1 MSGIVIG
8 LVALLLLV
16 VVGAVIYFAM
26 QEEKAEPEIIAPV
39 VPTVPITDDDAEDEE
54 EDMDGFDIVNGWIYD
69 NEYNYMIKLDGNK
82 SGLEYGGFN
91 EEVPDQGAKWTFEP
105 DDENF
110 YIVSGGKYLKISG
123 DDVQVVGTKT
133 SSAKLN
139 IKAVDDGYKISDKKD
154 KNWFKMDGANLVAV
168 DDESKASVFSIEASQ
183 YYIKG
188 YESEKESSES
198 TLSGSLTKHRVSCDN
213 GVLSGFEFM
222 KDGGKYRY
230 NYDCTQGDAASG
242 ELLEKTLLTEG
253 GLSDFKDL
261 TDKDSFGVA
270 CEVGALANFRVL
282 PGTGDKAS
290 YEYTCRDIGVSDE
303 VVSIQSSPE
312 FVNLTMST
320 GGTFSDKLALL
331 GKLKCD
337 DGSVLTGFNLE
348 SETGEDNDDSFK
360 LSGICKKMS
369 I

>member
-26 QEEKAEPEIIAPV
+26 QEEKAEPAIVAPV
-39 VPTVPITDDDAEDEE
+39 VPTVPIVDDDAEDEE
-54 EDMDGFDIVNGWIYD
+54 EGMDGFDIVNGWIYD
-69 NEYNYMIKLDGNK
+69 NEYNRVIKLDDNK
-82 SGLEYGGFN
+82 SGLENPLFN

-133 SSAKLN
+133 STTKLN
-139 IKAVDDGYKISDKKD
+139 IKAVDDGYKISDRKD
-154 KNWFKMDGANLVAV
+154 KNWFKMEGANLVAV

-198 TLSGSLTKHRVSCDN
+198 TLRGSLTKHRVSCDN
-213 GVLSGFEFM
+213 GVLSGFEFV
-222 KDGGKYRY
+222 KDGNGTKYRY
-230 NYDCTQGDAASG
+230 DYECTQGGAASG

-253 GLSDFKDL
+253 KLSGFTDL
-261 TDKDSFGVA
+261 TDKNSFGVS

-282 PGTGDKAS
+282 PGTGENAS

-303 VVSIQSSPE
+303 EPITKSVTQD
-312 FVNLTMST
+312 LTMGENES
-320 GGTFSDKLALL
+320 FSSGFAKL
-331 GKLKCD
+331 GKLACD
-337 DGSVLTGFNLE
+337 DGSVLTGFDYSGVE
-348 SETGEDNDDSFK
+348 NDVNNYT
-360 LSGICKKMS
+360 LSGICKKLS
-369 I
+369 A

>member
-26 QEEKAEPEIIAPV
+26 QEEKAEPEIVAPV
-39 VPTVPITDDDAEDEE
+39 VPTVPIVDDDAEDEE
-54 EDMDGFDIVNGWIYD
+54 EDADGFDIVNGWIYD
-69 NEYNYMIKLDGNK
+69 NEYNRVIKLDDNK
-82 SGLEYGGFN
+82 SGLENPPFN

-133 SSAKLN
+133 STAKLN
-139 IKAVDDGYKISDKKD
+139 IKAVDDGYKISDRKD
-154 KNWFKMDGANLVAV
+154 KNWFKMEGANLVAV

-198 TLSGSLTKHRVSCDN
+198 TLRGSLTKHRVSCDN
-213 GVLSGFEFM
+213 GVLSGFEFV
-222 KDGGKYRY
+222 KDGNGTKYRY
-230 NYDCTQGDAASG
+230 DYECTQGGAASG

-253 GLSDFKDL
+253 KLSGFTDL
-261 TDKDSFGVA
+261 TNPDSFGVS

-282 PGTGDKAS
+282 PGTGDSAS
-290 YEYTCRDIGVSDE
+290 YEYTCRDIGVSGEPETVETPFQDFTIE
-303 VVSIQSSPE
+303 SGESI
-312 FVNLTMST
+312 VDDLANIDALT
-320 GGTFSDKLALL
+320 
-331 GKLKCD
+331 CN
-337 DGSVLTGFNLE
+337 DGSVLTGFNYVQD
-348 SETGEDNDDSFK
+348 GEDSEYK
-360 LSGICKKMS
+360 LSGICKKLS

>member
-26 QEEKAEPEIIAPV
+26 QEEKAEPAIVAPV
-39 VPTVPITDDDAEDEE
+39 VPTVPIVDDDAEDEE
-54 EDMDGFDIVNGWIYD
+54 EDADGFDIVNGWIYD
-69 NEYNYMIKLDGNK
+69 NEYNRVIKLDDNK
-82 SGLEYGGFN
+82 SGLENPPFN

-133 SSAKLN
+133 STAKLN
-139 IKAVDDGYKISDKKD
+139 IKAVDDGYKISDRKD
-154 KNWFKMDGANLVAV
+154 KNWFKMEGANLVAV

-198 TLSGSLTKHRVSCDN
+198 TLRGSLTKHRVSCDN
-213 GVLSGFEFM
+213 GVLSGFEFV
-222 KDGGKYRY
+222 KDGNGTKYRY
-230 NYDCTQGDAASG
+230 DYECTQGGAASG

-253 GLSDFKDL
+253 KLSGFTDL
-261 TDKDSFGVA
+261 TNPDSFGVS

-282 PGTGDKAS
+282 PGTGDFAS
-290 YEYTCRDIGVSDE
+290 YEYTCRDIGVSGEPETVETPFQDFTIE
-303 VVSIQSSPE
+303 SGESI
-312 FVNLTMST
+312 VDDLANIDALT
-320 GGTFSDKLALL
+320 
-331 GKLKCD
+331 CN
-337 DGSVLTGFNLE
+337 DGSVLTGFNYVQD
-348 SETGEDNDDSFK
+348 GEDSEYK
-360 LSGICKKMS
+360 LSGICKKLS

>member
-26 QEEKAEPEIIAPV
+26 QEEKAEPEIVAPV
-39 VPTVPITDDDAEDEE
+39 VPTVPIVDDDAEDEE
-54 EDMDGFDIVNGWIYD
+54 EDTDGFDIVNGWIYD
-69 NEYNYMIKLDGNK
+69 NEYNRVIKLDDNK
-82 SGLEYGGFN
+82 SGLENPPFN

-133 SSAKLN
+133 STAKLN
-139 IKAVDDGYKISDKKD
+139 IKAVDDGYKISDRKD
-154 KNWFKMDGANLVAV
+154 KNWFKMEGANLVAV

-198 TLSGSLTKHRVSCDN
+198 TLRGSLTKHRVSCDN
-213 GVLSGFEFM
+213 GVLSGFEFV
-222 KDGGKYRY
+222 KDGNGTKYRY
-230 NYDCTQGDAASG
+230 DYECTQGGAASG

-253 GLSDFKDL
+253 KLSEFTDL
-261 TDKDSFGVA
+261 TNKASFGVA

-282 PGTGDKAS
+282 PGTGDSAS
-290 YEYTCRDIGVSDE
+290 YEYTCRDIGVSGEPETVETPFQDFTIE
-303 VVSIQSSPE
+303 SGESI
-312 FVNLTMST
+312 VDDLANIDALT
-320 GGTFSDKLALL
+320 
-331 GKLKCD
+331 CN
-337 DGSVLTGFNLE
+337 DGSVLTGFNYVQD
-348 SETGEDNDDSFK
+348 GEDSKYK
-360 LSGICKKMS
+360 LSGICKKLS

>member
-69 NEYNYMIKLDGNK
+69 NEYNYMIKLKEDK
-82 SGLEYGGFN
+82 SGLEYGSFN
-91 EEVPDQGAKWTFEP
+91 EEVPDQSAKWTFEP

-133 SSAKLN
+133 STAKLN
-139 IKAVDDGYKISDKKD
+139 IKAVDDGYKISDRKE
-154 KNWFKMDGANLVAV
+154 KNWFKMDGANLIAV
-168 DDESKASVFSIEASQ
+168 DDETKASVFSIEASQ

-198 TLSGSLTKHRVSCDN
+198 TLRGSLTKHRVSCDN
-213 GVLSGFEFM
+213 GVLSGFKFL
-222 KDGGKYRY
+222 KDGSGTKYRY
-230 NYDCTQGDAASG
+230 DYECTQGGAASG
-242 ELLEKTLLTEG
+242 ELLEKKVLPENVLTE
-253 GLSDFKDL
+253 FTDL
-261 TDKDSFGVA
+261 TNKDSFGVT

-282 PGTGDKAS
+282 PGTGDNAS

-303 VVSIQSSPE
+303 DPITKTVTGDLTASGENDTYSTR
-312 FVNLTMST
+312 FAKLGNL
-320 GGTFSDKLALL
+320 A
-331 GKLKCD
+331 CD
-337 DGSVLTGFNLE
+337 DGSVLSGFNY
-348 SETGEDNDDSFK
+348 SEDDNNKNEFT
-360 LSGICKKMS
+360 LSGICKKLS
-369 I
+369 A